1 LGENGRGRRE
11 LGEKVDERGRMSCW
25 EGEQWILAWESEGD
39 ESRDEKVMVK
49 LIV

>member
-1 LGENGRGRRE
+1 MGGE
-11 LGEKVDERGRMSCW
+11 GESWERKWMKRGRMSCW